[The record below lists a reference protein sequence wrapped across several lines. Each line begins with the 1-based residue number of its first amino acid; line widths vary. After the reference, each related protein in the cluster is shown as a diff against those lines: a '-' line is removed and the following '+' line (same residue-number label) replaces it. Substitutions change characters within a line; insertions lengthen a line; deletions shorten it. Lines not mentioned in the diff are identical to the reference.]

1 MSFVVLEALQ
11 WLPLTPGYKLF
22 EGGALDVFTIP
33 VGMKKGR
40 PGTMICVLCRQHDKE
55 EIIRLLFKHTSTIG
69 VRETPVNRYV
79 LDRRIETAETP
90 YGPVR
95 RKISAGYGVT
105 RVKYEHDDLARIAD
119 EQGISLGEAR
129 KILEKGGV

>member
-1 MSFVVLEALQ
+1 M
-11 WLPLTPGYKLF
+11 
-22 EGGALDVFTIP
+22 
-33 VGMKKGR
+33 
-40 PGTMICVLCRQHDKE
+40 
-55 EIIRLLFKHTSTIG
+55 
-69 VRETPVNRYV
+69 NRYV

-129 KILEKGGV
+129 KLLEQGGV